1 MGRIANL
8 RNYDAL
14 IDELV
19 EMLKQFDKEDNG
31 YDTDVYLYIDED
43 SNTGTLDTF
52 VNVGG
57 NSWLNDDHITIYTDK
72 GRTESAMDYYFST
85 SDALANAVELSEDEL
100 IRRAADYFDM
110 DEIDVEWYECMK
122 FIEEN
127 EELFDKLL
135 AEWDWAVDH
144 EFESEYQEKANEIMD
159 MADEDLMESLRR
171 KRYMRMKRKN
181 ESYRGRKIQRKR
193 RFR

>member
-14 IDELV
+14 VDELV
-19 EMLKQFDKEDNG
+19 EMLKQFDKDDNA
-31 YDTDVYLYIDED
+31 YNTDVYLYIDED

-57 NSWLNDDHITIYTDK
+57 NSWLDDDHITIYTDK

-144 EFESEYQEKANEIMD
+144 EFEREYQEKANEIMD

-171 KRYMRMKRKN
+171 KRYMRMRRKN
-181 ESYRGRKIQRKR
+181 ESYRGRKIRRRKIR
-193 RFR
+193 